1 MTNLQQLLGNAIE
14 LSSKVTVYVPST
26 VNVNIEIDNKKYVDM
41 VASKLSQWFGGST
54 SCQAQGYY
62 VADDKS
68 LVTEKTTMVYGYCT
82 TSQLEEHASDIL
94 QLVNDLKN
102 EMVQECIGFEINNK
116 FYMI

>member
-1 MTNLQQLLGNAIE
+1 MTNLEKLLGNAIE
-14 LSSKVTVYVPST
+14 LSSKVTIYVPST
-26 VNVNIEIDNKKYVDM
+26 MNVDIEIDNRKYVDM

-54 SCQAQGYY
+54 SCKAQGYY

-82 TSQLEEHASDIL
+82 TDDLEKHATDVL
-94 QLVNDLKN
+94 ELVNHLKN